1 MFCVRNDIGI
11 YLGRG
16 VDGDATSGAQRST
29 LVLGPSRSGKT
40 SSIVLPNL
48 LMTNDSCVV
57 TSTKNDVVS
66 MMSRVRR
73 DGATLLFDPSG
84 TVSTPPHVHRIGY
97 SPIRQSFSWDGA
109 ILASRSLIDVARR
122 GRGDRGDDH
131 WTERA
136 GALVAPLLHATA
148 LRNETLGQLA
158 SRVDERRCDDVLA
171 QLSERH
177 GDQHPSVSLLRGVLA
192 TEDRER
198 SSIWSTTSGLFA
210 GVRTEAAR
218 ASSREAPLDIAA
230 FLAGPHQLHI
240 VAPSRHQ
247 AVTTPLVV
255 GLIEELVH
263 ATYDRH
269 EDGARLLLAL
279 DELANV
285 APLPR
290 LASIVSE
297 GGGQGVLTLACL
309 QDLSQARSR
318 WGTSAE
324 GFLSLFPTTVVLP
337 GIADRQ
343 TLEMLRHLAG
353 RTLVPTPTV
362 QYGPR
367 GRAAGRSTSW
377 VERDRAS
384 MSELAH
390 GRPGFAMGLDTSK
403 QMKWVELTP
412 AHAHPRFRSYLERSD
427 RDVERSRDR

>member
-1 MFCVRNDIGI
+1 MFLVRNDDGI
-11 YLGRG
+11 FLGRG
-16 VDGDATSGAQRST
+16 VRGDASSGDERST

-40 SSIVLPNL
+40 SSIVVPNL
-48 LMTNDSCVV
+48 LITSRSCVV

-66 MMSRVRR
+66 LMARSSRE
-73 DGATLLFDPSG
+73 GATLLFDPSG
-84 TVSTPPHVHRIGY
+84 TVHTPPGVHRIGY

-109 ILASRSLIDVARR
+109 ILASRSLIDIARR
-122 GRGDRGDDH
+122 GRGDRSDDH

-148 LRNETLGQLA
+148 LRDESLGQLA
-158 SRVDERRCDDVLA
+158 SRVDERRADDVVHELT
-171 QLSERH
+171 ERYGEH
-177 GDQHPSVSLLRGVLA
+177 HPSVSLLRGVLA
-192 TEDRER
+192 TEERER

-210 GVRTEAAR
+210 GVRTDAAR
-218 ASSREAPLDIAA
+218 ASAREAPLDLDA
-230 FLAGPHQLHI
+230 FLSGPHQLHI

-247 AVTTPLVV
+247 AVTIPLVV

-269 EDGARLLLAL
+269 DQGARLLLAL

-337 GIADRQ
+337 GIADRP
-343 TLEMLRHLAG
+343 TLEMLRNLAG
-353 RTLVPTPTV
+353 RSLYETPTV
-362 QYGPR
+362 QYGRKGKP
-367 GRAAGRSTSW
+367 AGRSSSW

-384 MSELAH
+384 MSDLAH
-390 GRPGFAMGLDTSK
+390 GRPGYALGLDAHK
-403 QMKWVELTP
+403 QMKWIELTP
-412 AHAHPRFRSYLERSD
+412 AFSHPRFVGYLDRS
-427 RDVERSRDR
+427 ERSRESRER